1 MYTVVTTSL
10 HTLRWHL
17 FVQPVLIRNR
27 ARPRIQRALDY
38 SAQFGQA
45 EINRPRANYSRKYG
59 ILKQCFGEVVRKQE
73 HLQQKQN
80 QLASK
85 QDLLHSTIAGEHDT
99 LKSPTIMCSPLISPP
114 LTSWSLHS
122 QQVHVPPMMCAATA
136 KPTVEDLGIPE
147 DVSSLAETESGL
159 RGPKCRGFI
168 LNAY

>member
-1 MYTVVTTSL
+1 M
-10 HTLRWHL
+10 
-17 FVQPVLIRNR
+17 
-27 ARPRIQRALDY
+27 D
-38 SAQFGQA
+38 
-45 EINRPRANYSRKYG
+45 

-147 DVSSLAETESGL
+147 YSLFTESGL
-159 RGPKCRGFI
+159 RGPKCREFI